1 MAPRRPPAAPLVGS
15 PPVAGSAR
23 PSRTAGLQA
32 RPRALGVGV
41 GVARQH
47 LLADELLDEVQRP
60 PRGGVIGID
69 DAPGTVGSGK
79 DLIVADDAPPHP
91 LQQRRG
97 DRPVCAGSLLGQT
110 PHDDLL
116 TAKGRWT
123 SPPAAPSLPSPQP
136 ACLGLFALLPQGP
149 SRRAELDYPAG
160 TSAGPHRARHS
171 PTPPVPTRRTGIPA
185 RSSRLAAIEA
195 RCPLEHT
202 TQWTSSSESRPRR
215 AGRSPTKTRSLPG
228 IPPPCHSSSWRTSS
242 TRGALSSR
250 NASHSSFTPP
260 DG

>member
-69 DAPGTVGSGK
+69 DAPGTVGAGK
-79 DLIVADDAPPHP
+79 DLIVADDAPADP

-97 DRPVCAGSLLGQT
+97 DRRVRRCCVPDRAAHG
-110 PHDDLL
+110 DLL
-116 TAKGRWT
+116 AATGP
-123 SPPAAPSLPSPQP
+123 PPAWDALRPP
-136 ACLGLFALLPQGP
+136 ACSL
-149 SRRAELDYPAG
+149 
-160 TSAGPHRARHS
+160 
-171 PTPPVPTRRTGIPA
+171 
-185 RSSRLAAIEA
+185 
-195 RCPLEHT
+195 
-202 TQWTSSSESRPRR
+202 
-215 AGRSPTKTRSLPG
+215 AGRSSGAGRPAWQGTLVGVAHRSIVGAVAGPISAPYPRVVAVRWPTGHHGMYTPG
-228 IPPPCHSSSWRTSS
+228 GMGGVVRDAGDH
-242 TRGALSSR
+242 
-250 NASHSSFTPP
+250 P
-260 DG
+260 DRHPEPW